1 MYTFGFIGAGNM
13 GGTLAAAAA
22 KSGLGIAVS
31 DKSAEKA
38 EELAKKTG
46 ALPTTNEDIAHNSE
60 FIVLGVKPQMLKDV
74 LTGISPI
81 VKERSDRFCFITMA
95 AGVSTELFCSYLGAE
110 YPVIRIMPNTPA
122 AIGEGLIL
130 CAKNGMVSD
139 AEYDKFKSG
148 FAAAGMLDDISE
160 SLIDAA
166 SAISGCGPA
175 YVYMFI
181 EALADGGVRCGLP
194 RDKALKFAAK
204 TVLGSAGMVLAL
216 GTHPGA
222 LKDAVCS
229 PAGST
234 IEGVAALE
242 NAGFRAAA
250 IEAVTAAYKRTE
262 ELGK

>member
-1 MYTFGFIGAGNM
+1 M

-46 ALPTTNEDIAHNSE
+46 ALPTTNGDIAHNSE

-160 SLIDAA
+160 SLIDA
-166 SAISGCGPA
+166 
-175 YVYMFI
+175 
-181 EALADGGVRCGLP
+181 LADGGVRCGLP